1 MTIGELI
8 EELSQ
13 YDKKCEVKIFDYE
26 YNDISKIENDEFLGN
41 KVVIFYE
48 QGVIFM
54 TKKFIKRMS
63 EDWYIKHEFEYCQ
76 QFG

>member
-13 YDKKCEVKIFDYE
+13 YDKNLEVKVYDYE
-26 YNDISKIENDEFLGN
+26 YNDISKIDSVDFLGN

-48 QGVIFM
+48 
-54 TKKFIKRMS
+54 
-63 EDWYIKHEFEYCQ
+63 
-76 QFG
+76 